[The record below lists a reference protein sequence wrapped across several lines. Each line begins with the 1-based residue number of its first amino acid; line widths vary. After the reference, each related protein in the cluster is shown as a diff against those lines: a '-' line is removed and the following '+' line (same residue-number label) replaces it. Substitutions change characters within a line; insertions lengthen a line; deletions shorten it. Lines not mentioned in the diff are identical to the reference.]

1 MKRMLCIWLPDWS
14 SRRMPRL
21 DVLAAH
27 CERFSPTVG
36 VESSADPESLLLD
49 ITGLA
54 HLFGGEAA
62 LARQIVDDF
71 ARRGLSVRVAIADT
85 LGAAWAVAHCCR
97 VRETH
102 HSLSYVVR
110 FTHPTV
116 VPPGEAAAALR
127 PLPIELLRLNEEMV
141 ALLHQLGIEE
151 IGQLEML
158 PRGEL
163 ATRLGAQ
170 VLQRLDQA
178 VGRLDEPIVPCQ
190 PTPLFR
196 AHWAFEHPTGR
207 RETIEQV
214 LEHLVAQVAAMLIRR
229 GRGALRLECRLDCRP
244 ENPVRVGVG
253 LFEPTAKVKHLFQ
266 LVELQLERLR
276 IPAPVTAI
284 HVEAAITAPLEYRQQ
299 ELFADEP
306 ARQRPRQL
314 AALVDRLTSR
324 LTERAVARVRLKS
337 DAQPELAWQ
346 CEPLVNRASSLTHRN
361 CRVPRAACLPVSPAR
376 ADKLPVAPNTTSY
389 VYQTARGRRAGRQ
402 ETPADLLPRPLRL
415 LPRPQRLATTLVLP
429 SGPPVRFQ
437 HGGQEHHV
445 AHTWGPERIET
456 GWWRGQNV
464 GRDYF
469 CVETTTGRRFWLFRR
484 LRDGQ
489 WFLHGMF
496 E

>member
-1 MKRMLCIWLPDWS
+1 MKRMLCIWLPDWP

-21 DVLAAH
+21 DAAH

-62 LARQIVDDF
+62 LAQQIVDDF

-85 LGAAWAVAHCCR
+85 LGAAWAVAHSCAIR
-97 VRETH
+97 
-102 HSLSYVVR
+102 
-110 FTHPTV
+110 V
-116 VPPGEAAAALR
+116 VPPGEAAAALS

-214 LEHLVAQVAAMLIRR
+214 LEHLIAQVAAMLIRR
-229 GRGALRLECRLDCRP
+229 GRGALRLECRLDCQP
-244 ENPVRVGVG
+244 ESPVRVGVG

-284 HVEAAITAPLEYRQQ
+284 HVEATIAAPLEYWQQ
-299 ELFADEP
+299 ELFADEST
-306 ARQRPRQL
+306 RQRPRQL

-324 LTERAVARVRLKS
+324 LTEQAVARVRLKS

-346 CEPLVNRASSLTHRN
+346 CDPLVDRASGLTHRN
-361 CRVPRAACLPVSPAR
+361 CRVPRAARLPVQETR

-389 VYQTARGRRAGRQ
+389 VYQTARGRCTGRQ
-402 ETPADLLPRPLRL
+402 EMPADLPPRPLRL
-415 LPRPQRLATTLVLP
+415 LPRPQRLAATSVLP

-456 GWWRGQNV
+456 GWWRGQSV

-469 CVETTTGRRFWLFRR
+469 CVETTTGRRFWLYRR